1 MEPAQAE
8 DIVQGS
14 PYAVNGS
21 ADGAADRSVTAVG
34 SGSRDTTRS
43 SRGWQ
48 SARGVLLATKATS
61 R

>member
-21 ADGAADRSVTAVG
+21 ADGAADRSVTVG